1 MNRQLRLYIIPN
13 LLLLTVIVAFLFLV
27 KNKVTLISKEISQTN
42 QKIIAEKEALHI
54 LNAEYSFLSNPKRI
68 KKLVDQRLHLQAMKK
83 SQIIDVEKLE
93 GYLNGLLAK
102 PDIIEEGPHN

>member
-13 LLLLTVIVAFLFLV
+13 LLLLAVIIAFLFLV
-27 KNKVTLISKEISQTN
+27 KNKVMHISKEIHSLN

-68 KKLVDQRLHLQAMKK
+68 KKLVDQRLHLKAMKK
-83 SQIIDVEKLE
+83 NQIIDADKLGGYLDSLLVKLE
-93 GYLNGLLAK
+93 HPQEAITN
-102 PDIIEEGPHN
+102 